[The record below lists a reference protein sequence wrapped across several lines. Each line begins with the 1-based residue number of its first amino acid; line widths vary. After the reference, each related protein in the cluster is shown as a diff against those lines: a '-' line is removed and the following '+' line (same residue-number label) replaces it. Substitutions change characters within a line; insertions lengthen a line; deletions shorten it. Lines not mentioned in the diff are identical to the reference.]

1 MSYPHDNNYNPYD
14 NGGQQQDQQHGQQH
28 GQQNQPPHQPYPEDD
43 HMANAPYQPPQHDT
57 GYVQSQP
64 YPTGNSFANTI
75 PEPDHTAYTGVDTS
89 YGAAQI
95 PEPNHTGYSGV
106 DTSYG
111 ATQIPEPNHTG
122 YPGVD
127 TSYGGAQIPE
137 PNHTAY
143 TGDTSYGGAQIP
155 EPAYNAHPGVHFTPT
170 PEPPVEVHNSQPPLA
185 QPEPHL
191 APQVTSPFQ
200 DQNDY
205 DRRSSLYSLQP
216 QQTNPFDSHSPSFLA
231 QDDPYNADY
240 EEDSVPLTNYPAGGS
255 GGYSRPVAQSSGTA
269 PYPLDD
275 DVNPMPKKKTGL
287 LRGLTTR
294 VRNTGHINPG
304 TPYYDSDVQSSVTEM
319 PLEYGPGLPQVD
331 GLASYNQPQNAYFPT
346 GMPYDNPQM
355 SHFLAM
361 PEPDRPNSVNT
372 EIIDYSWQMRQQL
385 PVNEN
390 YAKRQINLINGVFKT
405 EYQVPSRIKAC
416 VEPKYMDLEG
426 GSTEFSHMR
435 YTAATVDPDEFDEDH
450 GYVLR
455 AKEYNRE
462 TELLIAVTYYSEDK
476 VLTARTL
483 SGIMKNISHF
493 CSEKQSKFWS
503 VGPPPWQRIVV
514 TIIMD
519 GIDPCRK
526 DTLDC
531 LATMGIYQDGVMKKA
546 INDKATVAHIF
557 EYSSQVCISPDLEL
571 MTPLEGSKNTIPPIQ
586 YILCLKQENSKKINS
601 HRWLFNAFSRQLN
614 PNICVLIDAGT
625 KPASKSI
632 VHLWRAFYNNEN
644 IGGACGEIHAM
655 LGKGAKLALTNPLV
669 AAQNFE
675 YKISNILDKPLEST
689 FGFISV
695 LPGAFSAYRYRALLG
710 RPLEQY
716 FLGDHSLADRLGD
729 KGLHGMN
736 IFTRNMF
743 LAEDRILCFE
753 ITFKKNEKWHLQ
765 YVKASKAE
773 TDVPEEIDEFISQRR
788 RWLNGSFA
796 ATLYSMMHFA
806 QIYRTDHNLFR
817 TLMFHIQLF
826 YNFVNIFL
834 TWLSL
839 AAFYLTV
846 TVIMSLAA
854 RQHGT
859 KGSDDYVKSFPFQA
873 LDGKV
878 SEWIALVL
886 RFIYLVLLLS
896 SFILALG
903 NRPKGS
909 RFQYKTLFIAFG
921 IIQTYSF
928 VIAIYLATQAFSGT
942 DYFSTSGKT
951 GAASLLASPGFLV
964 ILALASTFGLYIV
977 SALLYLDVLHLLTSL
992 PQYMFIMPSFTN
1004 VVNVYA
1010 FCNWH
1015 DVSWG
1020 TKGADKPDALPAAN
1034 SKTNEDGTAEV
1045 VEEVERP
1052 QTDID
1057 MQFDLVMQ
1065 RALKPYPKEVK
1076 SKNKPDTDDQNK
1088 SFRTNLVI
1096 FWAVCNAIL
1105 ATALTTKSIN
1115 ESYDSDTDYRTRYY
1129 FLFLIIVTAIMAFI
1143 RFIGCFIFVS
1153 KSYIARGFG
1162 KK

>member
-1 MSYPHDNNYNPYD
+1 MSYPNDNNYGPYD
-14 NGGQQQDQQHGQQH
+14 PNNHQGYQGQQGQQQGQQT
-28 GQQNQPPHQPYPEDD
+28 PHQPYPDD
-43 HMANAPYQPPQHDT
+43 DQPPFQPTHDNTSYTPAPAYPASTPYGHSSQPSDANTSYTPAPYPPTTPYDNT
-57 GYVQSQP
+57 VQQ
-64 YPTGNSFANTI
+64 
-75 PEPDHTAYTGVDTS
+75 PDHTGYT
-89 YGAAQI
+89 AASSHYQQ
-95 PEPNHTGYSGV
+95 PEF
-106 DTSYG
+106 
-111 ATQIPEPNHTG
+111 Q
-122 YPGVD
+122 GVD
-127 TSYGGAQIPE
+127 TSYGGHDAFSP
-137 PNHTAY
+137 PPPSVAY
-143 TGDTSYGGAQIP
+143 T
-155 EPAYNAHPGVHFTPT
+155 PAPVH
-170 PEPPVEVHNSQPPLA
+170 ENIHSSQPPLA
-185 QPEPHL
+185 QPEPHV
-191 APQVTSPFQ
+191 AGVPHITSPFQ
-200 DQNDY
+200 DPNDN
-205 DRRSSLYSLQP
+205 RRTSLYSLQP
-216 QQTNPFDSHSPSFLA
+216 QPSNPFEGHSPSFLA
-231 QDDPYNADY
+231 QGDPYNADID
-240 EEDSVPLTNYPAGGS
+240 EDSVPLTNYPVGGS
-255 GGYSRPVAQSSGTA
+255 GGYSRPAAQSGSA
-269 PYPLDD
+269 PYPMDD
-275 DVNPMPKKKTGL
+275 DSSSLRRKKTFFGNF
-287 LRGLTTR
+287 TSKIKHP
-294 VRNTGHINPG
+294 VPFSDPD
-304 TPYYDSDVQSSVTEM
+304 TPLNDT
-319 PLEYGPGLPQVD
+319 PLSYGQGLPQVD
-331 GLASYNQPQNAYFPT
+331 GVASYPQPQNAYFPE
-346 GMPYDNPQM
+346 GMPSNNPQM
-355 SHFLAM
+355 SHFLSM
-361 PEPDRPNSVNT
+361 PEPERPNSVNT

-390 YAKRQINLINGVFKT
+390 YAKRKINLINGVFKT
-405 EYQVPSRIKAC
+405 EYPVPSRIKAC

-483 SGIMKNISHF
+483 SGIMKNISHI
-493 CSEKQSKFWS
+493 CAEKHSKFWS
-503 VGPPPWQRIVV
+503 VGSPPWQRIVV

-546 INDKATVAHIF
+546 INDDATVAHIF
-557 EYSSQVCISPDLEL
+557 EYTSQVCISPDLEL
-571 MTPLEGSKNTIPPIQ
+571 LTPLEGSKKTIPPIQ
-586 YILCLKQENSKKINS
+586 YILCLKQENAKKINS

-632 VHLWRAFYNNEN
+632 VHLWRAFYNNPH

-655 LGKGAKLALTNPLV
+655 LGKAGKLALTNPLV

-695 LPGAFSAYRYRALLG
+695 LPGAFSAYRYQALLG
-710 RPLEQY
+710 RPLDQY

-736 IFTRNMF
+736 IFQRNMF

-753 ITFKKNEKWHLQ
+753 ITFKRNEKWHLQ

-796 ATLYSMMHFA
+796 ATLYSMMHFG

-817 TLMFHIQLF
+817 TFMFHIQLS

-834 TWLSL
+834 TWFSL
-839 AAFYLTV
+839 AAFYLTT

-854 RQHGT
+854 RKTDNQR
-859 KGSDDYVKSFPFQA
+859 SFPFQA
-873 LDGKV
+873 LDGAV

-886 RFIYLVLLLS
+886 RFIYLILILS

-909 RFQYKTLFIAFG
+909 RFQYKFLFIAFG
-921 IIQTYSF
+921 LIQTYSF
-928 VIAIYLATQAFSGT
+928 VIAIYLATQAFSGH
-942 DYFSTSGKT
+942 DFFNSGS
-951 GAASLLASPGFLV
+951 GGVVGFFGSPGFLV
-964 ILALASTFGLYIV
+964 ILALISTFGLYV
-977 SALLYLDVLHLLTSL
+977 LSGLLYLDVMHLLNSL

-1004 VVNVYA
+1004 VVNVFA

-1020 TKGADKPDALPAAN
+1020 TKGADKPDALPAA
-1034 SKTNEDGTAEV
+1034 SSTANEDGTAV

-1052 QTDID
+1052 QNDID
-1057 MQFDLVMQ
+1057 RQFDLVMQ
-1065 RALKPYPKEVK
+1065 RALKPYPKETKAK
-1076 SKNKPDTDDQNK
+1076 SKPDTDDQNK
-1088 SFRTNLVI
+1088 AFRTNLVI
-1096 FWAVCNAIL
+1096 FWITCNALL
-1105 ATALTTKSIN
+1105 ASALTTKST
-1115 ESYDSDTDYRTRYY
+1115 SDVYNSSADHRTQYY
-1129 FLFLIIVTAIMAFI
+1129 FLFLIIVTAVIALI
-1143 RFIGCFIFVS
+1143 RFIGCFIFVT

-1162 KK
+1162 MK